1 MDPGLPMFEIRTMRE
16 RMERSLWAR
25 RTYSWLF
32 GVFAGAALVLAVA
45 GIYGVVSY
53 AVTQRTHEIGIRM
66 ALGAEPGQ
74 VLGQVLMEGMALVG
88 TGVAIGLA
96 GAALATRL
104 LQPLLAGVSP
114 HDPWAFAAVGLALT
128 LAALAA
134 SLVPARRAATVDP
147 VRALRFE

>member
-1 MDPGLPMFEIRTMRE
+1 MDPGLPMGEIRTMRE
-16 RMERSLWAR
+16 RLERSLWAR

-32 GVFAGAALVLAVA
+32 GVFAGVALVLAVA

-88 TGVAIGLA
+88 TGGRCGA
-96 GAALATRL
+96 GARL
-104 LQPLLAGVSP
+104 G
-114 HDPWAFAAVGLALT
+114 G
-128 LAALAA
+128 
-134 SLVPARRAATVDP
+134 
-147 VRALRFE
+147 VRARGPPPRRVKPRCAHCDLNRYTWRHGRS